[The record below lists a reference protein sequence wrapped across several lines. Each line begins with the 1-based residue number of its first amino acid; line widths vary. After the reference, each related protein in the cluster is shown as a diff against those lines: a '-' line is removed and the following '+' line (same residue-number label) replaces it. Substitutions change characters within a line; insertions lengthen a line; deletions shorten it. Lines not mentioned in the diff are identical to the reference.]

1 MLCHEAT
8 GSSIWPG
15 ASSPRFK
22 WQGRKG
28 GGWGKREKKR
38 EKKEGKGQRRIAGGG
53 GWTFWGDLYALCYGY
68 GLCCVCLGGRR
79 FRCFMVLRQI
89 GQRPQWGLC
98 FQFITFPVYKSVL
111 ISCLMSAPGFRHLHE
126 GFMCV
131 FFPTNIHINKD
142 NKQQI
147 HLLLIICYMCMY
159 ICCFVSISNWSSRLV
174 VIWTKHECFS
184 CLKLSIEWDRSFS
197 FFLFNVKH
205 LILLY
210 YCCAQ
215 QQSFFP
221 LKNANSAHLLYK

>member
-22 WQGRKG
+22 WEGRKG

-111 ISCLMSAPGFRHLHE
+111 ISCLMSALGFRHLHE
-126 GFMCV
+126 GFMC
-131 FFPTNIHINKD
+131 FSQQISISTKIINNKD
-142 NKQQI
+142 
-147 HLLLIICYMCMY
+147 
-159 ICCFVSISNWSSRLV
+159 ICCLLYAICVCIFVVLCLFQTEAVGLWLYEPNMSVSHIWNFPSNGTDL
-174 VIWTKHECFS
+174 F
-184 CLKLSIEWDRSFS
+184 LF
-197 FFLFNVKH
+197 FFLMSN
-205 LILLY
+205 I
-210 YCCAQ
+210 
-215 QQSFFP
+215 
-221 LKNANSAHLLYK
+221 